1 MKKRIDYTTLFGA
14 VVMDA
19 QMQKEKTEKTEKERE
34 ACLFEIVDDYVEQ
47 A

>member
-1 MKKRIDYTTLFGA
+1 MNKRINYTTLFGA

-19 QMQKEKTEKTEKERE
+19 QMHKETEDKAEKERE
-34 ACLFEIVDDYVEQ
+34 IRLFEIVDDYVEQ